1 MARML
6 RISVAAFFALA
17 TIALPPAAALAQE
30 EGAGRMSTSPGPLEK
45 RAGELRQL
53 SLARS
58 LLQARQWEKAIDA
71 FTKVAMSSNDDLAA
85 VGRAGLSHAFA
96 LNAKSSAEGS
106 AQVAIIKLRLGKA
119 FLAAGDWDKAIVEF
133 TEVTGSQN
141 LALAGDALEGIEAA
155 VRHKEA
161 GYLGIRAYLSAPFN
175 RWWPID
181 YFVYAGA
188 AGTVFLSLAF
198 LWSRWLGPFFEEI
211 LAACFKRPF
220 DWKVTV
226 AGSAQPEQRNAAFD
240 EFVITTREL
249 RRHQDQSGIPS
260 LGMEQL
266 RFFAPLSLGDIV
278 GPNLRVQGLDVSRIA
293 AMLQAIFDFYRYQF
307 EIRVETID
315 GKPYVNAILRWGGQ
329 TEKVWQ
335 LPSLTDDTSLGY
347 RDIGQKLAFM
357 VYGDSLVRT

>member
-1 MARML
+1 
-6 RISVAAFFALA
+6 
-17 TIALPPAAALAQE
+17 
-30 EGAGRMSTSPGPLEK
+30 
-45 RAGELRQL
+45 
-53 SLARS
+53 
-58 LLQARQWEKAIDA
+58 
-71 FTKVAMSSNDDLAA
+71 MSSNDGLAA
-85 VGRAGLSHAFA
+85 AGRAGLSHAFA
-96 LNAKSSAEGS
+96 MNAKSSDEGS
-106 AQVAIIKLRLGKA
+106 AQVAIRKLRLGKT

-133 TEVTGSQN
+133 NEVTGSQN
-141 LALAGDALEGIEAA
+141 LELAGDALEGIEAA

-161 GYLGIRAYLSAPFN
+161 GILGIRAYLSAPFN

-181 YFVYAGA
+181 YIVYAGA

-198 LWSRWLGPFFEEI
+198 LWSRWLGPFFEKI

-240 EFVITTREL
+240 EFVITIREL

-266 RFFAPLSLGDIV
+266 RLFAPLSLGDIV
-278 GPNLRVQGLDVSRIA
+278 GPDLKVQGLDVSRIA
-293 AMLQAIFDFYRYQF
+293 AMSQAIFDFYRYQF
-307 EIRVETID
+307 EIRVETIE
-315 GKPYVNAILRWGGQ
+315 GKPYVNAILKWGGH